1 MESLF
6 GPCLHVSGN
15 KKLVPWL
22 QSQPEAWLLVLGGL
36 GIQPRESVKS
46 FFAFSI
52 FLGEQ
57 CYDATLCSL
66 EWKDIE
72 PVKHSIFGAPPQPPT
87 VLDII
92 GLLRWV
98 GNKVGW
104 TPCFGTKCCLC
115 DLGNISLTWLTWWL
129 TNPGEREHFIIPNG
143 FWRGKTSSI
152 CMKSCFPEAAGA
164 SQICGSIQKAARI
177 WVNWDYKR
185 NATFAL
191 RKSLKNLV
199 TLDSRGNRLQPRYQH
214 SYSQV

>member
-72 PVKHSIFGAPPQPPT
+72 PVKHSIFGAPPHPPT
-87 VLDII
+87 VLDIV

-104 TPCFGTKCCLC
+104 TPCLVPSAASVTWGTSVSRGWL
-115 DLGNISLTWLTWWL
+115 DGSLTLGKESTL
-129 TNPGEREHFIIPNG
+129 LFQMG
-143 FWRGKTSSI
+143 FGGGK
-152 CMKSCFPEAAGA
+152 PAVYAW
-164 SQICGSIQKAARI
+164 KAA
-177 WVNWDYKR
+177 
-185 NATFAL
+185 F
-191 RKSLKNLV
+191 LKQQGLPRSV
-199 TLDSRGNRLQPRYQH
+199 AAFRRLPE
-214 SYSQV
+214 SE